1 MLRCRPLRC
10 GHRRHRLY
18 ALALAWQHQA
28 NAVIPQRPGTV
39 RMADHAH
46 KSLDICFKS
55 RCTVSRYW
63 VIHLSSSCRKTNLP
77 KLSRIQS
84 SQNATF

>member
-1 MLRCRPLRC
+1 MLRCRPLRR
-10 GHRRHRLY
+10 GQRRHRLY
-18 ALALAWQHQA
+18 ALALAWHHQA

-39 RMADHAH
+39 CMADHAH

-77 KLSRIQS
+77 KLSRIPN